1 MTETVLVTGGTGF
14 AGGVHVLWP
23 SGMTYMEALPG
34 RMGGKA

>member
-1 MTETVLVTGGTGF
+1 MTETVLTGF
-14 AGGVHVLWP
+14 AGGVRFLWP